1 MKYKFILP
9 LFLLTVTCCYSQ
21 KAGLTEAHEFDQFQH
36 AGGGGVSAFKT
47 GVHTEADGSQFF
59 LPEWSK
65 GDVTLNSNII
75 FNSGMMFIYDKVRQ
89 EIFIRPEDS
98 SSVLL
103 GNKDDIKTFTL
114 KDAGRE
120 YTFVNSI
127 FYTNTKPEV
136 FYQVLVID
144 PSKLTLLKYTKSTFV
159 RADNSDMMKQRE
171 GKVNDAFID
180 NVTYYISN
188 GKGTLQPIQFKTKSV
203 KKAFAELKVNVDK
216 YLNDHTEPIN
226 EDYMIAMVGAL
237 NQ

>member
-1 MKYKFILP
+1 MKYSLIFS
-9 LFLLTVTCCYSQ
+9 LFFLQGMMGYSQ
-21 KAGLTEAHEFDQFQH
+21 RAGLTEAHEFDQFQH

-47 GVHTEADGSQFF
+47 GVRTDADGSQFF

-65 GDVTLNSNII
+65 GDITLNSNIV

-120 YTFVNSI
+120 YTFVNSV
-127 FYTNTKPEV
+127 FYSNTKPEV
-136 FYQVLVID
+136 FYQVLVIN
-144 PSKLTLLKYTKSTFV
+144 PSKLTLLKYTKATFV
-159 RADNSDMMKQRE
+159 RADNTDMMKQRE

-188 GKGTLQPIQFKTKSV
+188 GKGSLQPVQFKSKSV
-203 KKAFAELKVNVDK
+203 KKAFAELKIDVDK
-216 YLNDHTEPIN
+216 YLSDHTEPIN
-226 EDYMIAMVGAL
+226 EDYLIAMVGAL